1 MSEAVKLIVAGYIR
15 LKDRKAIEDMRRHR
29 QRLRK
34 HLMERPKDYFDV
46 GSTIRLFDEDLL
58 TIEEGLRELDDFAVP
73 HAS

>member
-34 HLMERPKDYFDV
+34 DLLERPKDYLDV
-46 GSTIRLFDEDLL
+46 GSTIQLFDEDLL
-58 TIEEGLRELDDFAVP
+58 AIEEGLRELDTAAP